1 LKLLVGGILAL
12 DDLKTPYASGK
23 AIVGGA
29 GIYSSVAASF
39 FTQPGLVGPA
49 GIDFPPHTLAALR
62 ERGIALDGVPRLAER
77 SFHWSGEYR
86 GDMEQAITHQTRV
99 EILEAFN
106 WGVPAEWRQPTG
118 LLLCNNDPSIQLRL
132 LEQVQAGWVA
142 ADSMNLW
149 IEIQRAALEQV
160 VAQTD
165 LLFLNDAEALAFT
178 GAASLDAAGAALL
191 AAGPRFVVIKRGAKG
206 ATLFHAN
213 GNARIPAPP
222 RTAIHRPHRRWRY
235 LRRRCV
241 WLAGG
246 ARVRRRNTGRGAAP
260 RRRAGVGDGR
270 GARYECAA
278 GALGGGSS
286 AAAGGAGIAL
296 KPISAATALR
306 PRPLLNRAMQPCSH
320 IIKYV
325 TSLRGPC

>member
-1 LKLLVGGILAL
+1 MKLLVGGILAL
-12 DDLKTPYASGK
+12 DDLKTPHASGE

-62 ERGIALDGVPRLAER
+62 ERGVALDGVPRLAER

-86 GDMEQAITHQTRV
+86 GDMAQAITHQTRV

-106 WGVPAEWRQPTG
+106 WNVPAEWRQPTG

-142 ADSMNLW
+142 TDSMNLW
-149 IEIQRAALEQV
+149 IEIQRDALEKV

-178 GAASLDAAGAALL
+178 GTASLDAAGAALL

-206 ATLFHAN
+206 ATLFHAD
-213 GNARIPAPP
+213 GNARIPAHPARQFIDP
-222 RTAIHRPHRRWRY
+222 TGAGDTFAGAA
-235 LRRRCV
+235 CG
-241 WLAGG
+241 WLAE
-246 ARVRRRNTGRGAAP
+246 RNLDGDNLVEALHHGAALASATVEGLGTSALLALSAEKAA
-260 RRRAGVGDGR
+260 RRRA
-270 GARYECAA
+270 
-278 GALGGGSS
+278 ALGK
-286 AAAGGAGIAL
+286 L
-296 KPISAATALR
+296 
-306 PRPLLNRAMQPCSH
+306 
-320 IIKYV
+320 
-325 TSLRGPC
+325 

>member
-12 DDLKTPYASGK
+12 DDLKTPHASGK

-39 FTQPGLVGPA
+39 FTRPGLVGPA

-160 VAQTD
+160 VGQTD

-206 ATLFHAN
+206 ATLFHAD
-213 GNARIPAPP
+213 GDARIPAHPARQFIDP
-222 RTAIHRPHRRWRY
+222 TGAGDTFAGAA
-235 LRRRCV
+235 CG
-241 WLAGG
+241 WLAE
-246 ARVRRRNTGRGAAP
+246 RNLDADNLVEALHHGAALASATVEGLGTSALLALSAEEAA
-260 RRRAGVGDGR
+260 RRRA
-270 GARYECAA
+270 
-278 GALGGGSS
+278 ALG
-286 AAAGGAGIAL
+286 
-296 KPISAATALR
+296 
-306 PRPLLNRAMQPCSH
+306 
-320 IIKYV
+320 
-325 TSLRGPC
+325 

>member
-213 GNARIPAPP
+213 GNARIPAHPARQFIDP
-222 RTAIHRPHRRWRY
+222 TGAGDTF
-235 LRRRCV
+235 
-241 WLAGG
+241 AGG
-246 ARVRRRNTGRGAAP
+246 ACGWLAERAFDAETLVEALHHGAALASATVEGLGTSALLALSAEEAA
-260 RRRAGVGDGR
+260 RRRA
-270 GARYECAA
+270 
-278 GALGGGSS
+278 ALG
-286 AAAGGAGIAL
+286 
-296 KPISAATALR
+296 
-306 PRPLLNRAMQPCSH
+306 
-320 IIKYV
+320 
-325 TSLRGPC
+325 

>member
-1 LKLLVGGILAL
+1 MKLLVGGILAL
-12 DDLKTPYASGK
+12 DDLKTPHASGK

-206 ATLFHAN
+206 ATLFHAD
-213 GNARIPAPP
+213 GDARIPAHPARQFIDP
-222 RTAIHRPHRRWRY
+222 TGAGDTFAGAA
-235 LRRRCV
+235 CG
-241 WLAGG
+241 WLAER
-246 ARVRRRNTGRGAAP
+246 AFDAETLVEALHHGAALASATVEGLGTTALLALTAEEAA
-260 RRRAGVGDGR
+260 RRRA
-270 GARYECAA
+270 
-278 GALGGGSS
+278 ALG
-286 AAAGGAGIAL
+286 
-296 KPISAATALR
+296 
-306 PRPLLNRAMQPCSH
+306 
-320 IIKYV
+320 
-325 TSLRGPC
+325 

>member
-1 LKLLVGGILAL
+1 MKLLVGGILAL
-12 DDLKTPYASGK
+12 DDLKTPHASGK

-62 ERGIALDGVPRLAER
+62 ERGVALDGVPRLAER

-86 GDMEQAITHQTRV
+86 GDMAQAITHQTRV

-213 GNARIPAPP
+213 GNARIPAHPARQFIDP
-222 RTAIHRPHRRWRY
+222 TGAGDTFAGAT
-235 LRRRCV
+235 CG
-241 WLAGG
+241 WLAE
-246 ARVRRRNTGRGAAP
+246 RVFDAETLVEALHHGAALASATVEGLGTTALLALTAEEAA
-260 RRRAGVGDGR
+260 RRRA
-270 GARYECAA
+270 
-278 GALGGGSS
+278 ALG
-286 AAAGGAGIAL
+286 
-296 KPISAATALR
+296 
-306 PRPLLNRAMQPCSH
+306 
-320 IIKYV
+320 
-325 TSLRGPC
+325 

>member
-12 DDLKTPYASGK
+12 DDLKTPHASGE

-62 ERGIALDGVPRLAER
+62 ERGVALDGVPRLAER

-86 GDMEQAITHQTRV
+86 GDMAQAITHQTRV

-106 WGVPAEWRQPTG
+106 WNVPAEWRQPTG

-142 ADSMNLW
+142 TDSMNLW
-149 IEIQRAALEQV
+149 IEIQRDALEKV

-178 GAASLDAAGAALL
+178 GTASLDAAGAALL

-206 ATLFHAN
+206 ATLFHAD
-213 GNARIPAPP
+213 GNARIPAHPARQFIDP
-222 RTAIHRPHRRWRY
+222 TGAGDTFAGAA
-235 LRRRCV
+235 CG
-241 WLAGG
+241 WLAERELD
-246 ARVRRRNTGRGAAP
+246 AENLIEALHHGAALASATVEGLGTTTLLALTAEEAK
-260 RRRAGVGDGR
+260 RRRA
-270 GARYECAA
+270 
-278 GALGGGSS
+278 AL
-286 AAAGGAGIAL
+286 
-296 KPISAATALR
+296 
-306 PRPLLNRAMQPCSH
+306 
-320 IIKYV
+320 
-325 TSLRGPC
+325 

>member
-1 LKLLVGGILAL
+1 MKLLVGGILAL
-12 DDLKTPYASGK
+12 DDLKTPYASGE

-39 FTQPGLVGPA
+39 FTRPGLVGPA

-206 ATLFHAN
+206 ATLFHAD
-213 GNARIPAPP
+213 GNARIPAHPARQFIDP
-222 RTAIHRPHRRWRY
+222 TGAGDTFAGAA
-235 LRRRCV
+235 CG
-241 WLAGG
+241 WLAERTFN
-246 ARVRRRNTGRGAAP
+246 ARDLVEALHHGSALASATVEGLGTTSLLALTAEEAA
-260 RRRAGVGDGR
+260 RRRA
-270 GARYECAA
+270 
-278 GALGGGSS
+278 ALG
-286 AAAGGAGIAL
+286 
-296 KPISAATALR
+296 
-306 PRPLLNRAMQPCSH
+306 
-320 IIKYV
+320 
-325 TSLRGPC
+325 

>member
-1 LKLLVGGILAL
+1 MKLLVGGILAL
-12 DDLKTPYASGK
+12 DDLKTPHASGE

-39 FTQPGLVGPA
+39 FTRPGLVGPA

-62 ERGIALDGVPRLAER
+62 ERGIALDGVPRLVER

-86 GDMEQAITHQTRV
+86 GDMAQAITHQTRV

-132 LEQVQAGWVA
+132 LEQVQADWVA
-142 ADSMNLW
+142 TDSMNLW

-206 ATLFHAN
+206 ATLFHAD
-213 GNARIPAPP
+213 GNARIPAHPARQFIDP
-222 RTAIHRPHRRWRY
+222 TGAGDTFAGAA
-235 LRRRCV
+235 CG
-241 WLAGG
+241 WLAE
-246 ARVRRRNTGRGAAP
+246 RNLDADNLVEALHHGAALASATVEGLGTSALLALSAEEAA
-260 RRRAGVGDGR
+260 RRRA
-270 GARYECAA
+270 
-278 GALGGGSS
+278 ALG
-286 AAAGGAGIAL
+286 
-296 KPISAATALR
+296 
-306 PRPLLNRAMQPCSH
+306 
-320 IIKYV
+320 
-325 TSLRGPC
+325 

>member
-1 LKLLVGGILAL
+1 MKLLVGGILAL
-12 DDLKTPYASGK
+12 DDLKTPHASGK

-62 ERGIALDGVPRLAER
+62 ERGVALDGVPRLAER
-77 SFHWSGEYR
+77 SFHWSGEYH
-86 GDMEQAITHQTRV
+86 GDMAQAITHQTRV

-106 WGVPAEWRQPTG
+106 WSVPAEWRQPTG

-206 ATLFHAN
+206 ATLFHAD
-213 GNARIPAPP
+213 GDARIPAHPARQFIDP
-222 RTAIHRPHRRWRY
+222 TGAGDTFAGAT
-235 LRRRCV
+235 CG
-241 WLAGG
+241 WLAE
-246 ARVRRRNTGRGAAP
+246 RNLDADNLVEALHHGAALASATVEGLGTSALLALSAEEAA
-260 RRRAGVGDGR
+260 RRRA
-270 GARYECAA
+270 
-278 GALGGGSS
+278 ALGN
-286 AAAGGAGIAL
+286 
-296 KPISAATALR
+296 P
-306 PRPLLNRAMQPCSH
+306 
-320 IIKYV
+320 
-325 TSLRGPC
+325 

>member
-1 LKLLVGGILAL
+1 MKLLVGGILAL
-12 DDLKTPYASGK
+12 DDLKTPHASGE

-49 GIDFPPHTLAALR
+49 GIDFPPHTLAVLR

-86 GDMEQAITHQTRV
+86 GDMAQAITHQTRV

-106 WGVPAEWRQPTG
+106 WNVPAEWRQPTG

-191 AAGPRFVVIKRGAKG
+191 AAGPRFVIIKRGAKG
-206 ATLFHAN
+206 ATLFHAD
-213 GNARIPAPP
+213 GDAQIPAHPARQFIDP
-222 RTAIHRPHRRWRY
+222 TGAGDTFAGAA
-235 LRRRCV
+235 CG
-241 WLAGG
+241 WLAE
-246 ARVRRRNTGRGAAP
+246 RNLDADNLVEALHHGAALASATVEGLGTSALLALSAEEAA
-260 RRRAGVGDGR
+260 RRRA
-270 GARYECAA
+270 
-278 GALGGGSS
+278 ALG
-286 AAAGGAGIAL
+286 
-296 KPISAATALR
+296 
-306 PRPLLNRAMQPCSH
+306 
-320 IIKYV
+320 
-325 TSLRGPC
+325 

>member
-1 LKLLVGGILAL
+1 MKLLVGGILAL
-12 DDLKTPYASGK
+12 DDLKTPYASGE

-29 GIYSSVAASF
+29 GIYSSIAASF
-39 FTQPGLVGPA
+39 FTRPGLVGPA

-106 WGVPAEWRQPTG
+106 WGVPAEWCQPTG

-178 GAASLDAAGAALL
+178 GAVSLDAAGAALL

-213 GNARIPAPP
+213 GNARIPAHPARQFIDP
-222 RTAIHRPHRRWRY
+222 TGAGDTFAGAT
-235 LRRRCV
+235 CG
-241 WLAGG
+241 WLAER
-246 ARVRRRNTGRGAAP
+246 AFDAETLVEALHHGAALASATVEGLGTTALLALTAEEAA
-260 RRRAGVGDGR
+260 RRRA
-270 GARYECAA
+270 
-278 GALGGGSS
+278 ALG
-286 AAAGGAGIAL
+286 
-296 KPISAATALR
+296 
-306 PRPLLNRAMQPCSH
+306 
-320 IIKYV
+320 
-325 TSLRGPC
+325 

>member
-1 LKLLVGGILAL
+1 MKLLVGGILAL
-12 DDLKTPYASGK
+12 DDLKTPHASGK

-39 FTQPGLVGPA
+39 FTRPGLVGPA

-213 GNARIPAPP
+213 GNARIPAHPARQFIDP
-222 RTAIHRPHRRWRY
+222 TGAGDTFAGAT
-235 LRRRCV
+235 CG
-241 WLAGG
+241 WLAE
-246 ARVRRRNTGRGAAP
+246 RNLDADNLVEALHHGAALASATVEGLGTSALLALSAEEAA
-260 RRRAGVGDGR
+260 RRRA
-270 GARYECAA
+270 
-278 GALGGGSS
+278 ALGN
-286 AAAGGAGIAL
+286 
-296 KPISAATALR
+296 P
-306 PRPLLNRAMQPCSH
+306 
-320 IIKYV
+320 
-325 TSLRGPC
+325 

>member
-1 LKLLVGGILAL
+1 MKLLVGGILAL
-12 DDLKTPYASGK
+12 DDLKTPYASGE

-39 FTQPGLVGPA
+39 FTRPGLVGPA

-206 ATLFHAN
+206 ATLFHAD
-213 GNARIPAPP
+213 GNALIPAHPARQFIDP
-222 RTAIHRPHRRWRY
+222 TGAGDTFAGAA
-235 LRRRCV
+235 CG
-241 WLAGG
+241 WLAE
-246 ARVRRRNTGRGAAP
+246 RNLDANNLVEALHHGAALASATVEGLGTSALLALSAEEAA
-260 RRRAGVGDGR
+260 RRRA
-270 GARYECAA
+270 
-278 GALGGGSS
+278 ALG
-286 AAAGGAGIAL
+286 
-296 KPISAATALR
+296 
-306 PRPLLNRAMQPCSH
+306 
-320 IIKYV
+320 
-325 TSLRGPC
+325 

>member
-1 LKLLVGGILAL
+1 MKLLVGGILAL
-12 DDLKTPYASGK
+12 DDLKTPHASGE

-39 FTQPGLVGPA
+39 FTRPGLVGPA

-86 GDMEQAITHQTRV
+86 GDMAQAITHQTRV

-206 ATLFHAN
+206 ATLFHAD
-213 GNARIPAPP
+213 GDARIPAHPARQFIDP
-222 RTAIHRPHRRWRY
+222 TGAGDTFAGAA
-235 LRRRCV
+235 CG
-241 WLAGG
+241 WLAER
-246 ARVRRRNTGRGAAP
+246 AFDAETLVEALHHGAALASATVEGLGTTALLALTAEEAA
-260 RRRAGVGDGR
+260 RRRA
-270 GARYECAA
+270 
-278 GALGGGSS
+278 ALG
-286 AAAGGAGIAL
+286 
-296 KPISAATALR
+296 
-306 PRPLLNRAMQPCSH
+306 
-320 IIKYV
+320 
-325 TSLRGPC
+325 

>member
-1 LKLLVGGILAL
+1 MKLLVGGILAL
-12 DDLKTPYASGK
+12 DDLKTPHASGE

-29 GIYSSVAASF
+29 GIYSSIAASF
-39 FTQPGLVGPA
+39 FTRPGLVGPA

-77 SFHWSGEYR
+77 SFHWSGEYH
-86 GDMEQAITHQTRV
+86 GDMAQAITHQTRV

-106 WGVPAEWRQPTG
+106 WSVPAEWRQPTG

-213 GNARIPAPP
+213 GNARIPAHPARQFIDP
-222 RTAIHRPHRRWRY
+222 TGAGDTFAGAT
-235 LRRRCV
+235 CG
-241 WLAGG
+241 WLAER
-246 ARVRRRNTGRGAAP
+246 AFDTETLVEALHHGAALASATVEGLGTTALLALTAEEAA
-260 RRRAGVGDGR
+260 RRRA
-270 GARYECAA
+270 
-278 GALGGGSS
+278 
-286 AAAGGAGIAL
+286 
-296 KPISAATALR
+296 ALR
-306 PRPLLNRAMQPCSH
+306 
-320 IIKYV
+320 
-325 TSLRGPC
+325 

>member
-1 LKLLVGGILAL
+1 MKLLVGGILAL
-12 DDLKTPYASGK
+12 DDLKTPHASGE

-39 FTQPGLVGPA
+39 FTRPGLVGPA

-86 GDMEQAITHQTRV
+86 GDMTQAITHQTRV

-106 WGVPAEWRQPTG
+106 WSVPAEWRQPTG

-178 GAASLDAAGAALL
+178 DAASLDAVGAALL

-206 ATLFHAN
+206 ATLFHAD
-213 GNARIPAPP
+213 GNARIPAHPARQFIDP
-222 RTAIHRPHRRWRY
+222 TGAGDTFAGAA
-235 LRRRCV
+235 CG
-241 WLAGG
+241 WLAE
-246 ARVRRRNTGRGAAP
+246 RTFNTRNLVEALHHGSALASATVEGLGTTSLLALTAEEAA
-260 RRRAGVGDGR
+260 RRRA
-270 GARYECAA
+270 
-278 GALGGGSS
+278 ALG
-286 AAAGGAGIAL
+286 
-296 KPISAATALR
+296 
-306 PRPLLNRAMQPCSH
+306 
-320 IIKYV
+320 
-325 TSLRGPC
+325 

>member
-1 LKLLVGGILAL
+1 MKLLVGGILAL
-12 DDLKTPYASGK
+12 DDLKTPHASGE

-49 GIDFPPHTLAALR
+49 GIDFPPHTLAVLR
-62 ERGIALDGVPRLAER
+62 ERGVALDGVPRLAER

-86 GDMEQAITHQTRV
+86 GDMAQAITHQTRV

-106 WGVPAEWRQPTG
+106 WNVPAEWRQPTG

-149 IEIQRAALEQV
+149 IEIQCAALEQV

-206 ATLFHAN
+206 ATLFHAD
-213 GNARIPAPP
+213 GDARIPAHPARQFIDP
-222 RTAIHRPHRRWRY
+222 TGAGDTFAGAACGWLAERNLDADNLVEALHHGAALASATVEGLGTSA
-235 LRRRCV
+235 LLALSAEEAARRRS
-241 WLAGG
+241 
-246 ARVRRRNTGRGAAP
+246 
-260 RRRAGVGDGR
+260 
-270 GARYECAA
+270 
-278 GALGGGSS
+278 ALG
-286 AAAGGAGIAL
+286 
-296 KPISAATALR
+296 
-306 PRPLLNRAMQPCSH
+306 
-320 IIKYV
+320 
-325 TSLRGPC
+325 

>member
-1 LKLLVGGILAL
+1 MKLLVGGILAL
-12 DDLKTPYASGK
+12 DDLKTPHASGE

-49 GIDFPPHTLAALR
+49 GIDFPPHTLAVLR

-86 GDMEQAITHQTRV
+86 GDMAQAITHQTRV

-206 ATLFHAN
+206 ATLFHAD
-213 GNARIPAPP
+213 GDARIPAHPARQFIDP
-222 RTAIHRPHRRWRY
+222 TGAGDTFAGAA
-235 LRRRCV
+235 CG
-241 WLAGG
+241 WLAE
-246 ARVRRRNTGRGAAP
+246 RNLDADNLVEALHHGAALASATVEGLGTSALLALSAEEAA
-260 RRRAGVGDGR
+260 RRRA
-270 GARYECAA
+270 
-278 GALGGGSS
+278 ALG
-286 AAAGGAGIAL
+286 
-296 KPISAATALR
+296 
-306 PRPLLNRAMQPCSH
+306 
-320 IIKYV
+320 
-325 TSLRGPC
+325 

>member
-1 LKLLVGGILAL
+1 MKLLVGGILAL
-12 DDLKTPYASGK
+12 DDLKTPHASGK

-62 ERGIALDGVPRLAER
+62 ERGVALDGVPRLAER

-86 GDMEQAITHQTRV
+86 GDMAQAITHQTRV

-213 GNARIPAPP
+213 GNARIPAHPARQFIDP
-222 RTAIHRPHRRWRY
+222 TGAGDTFAGAA
-235 LRRRCV
+235 CG
-241 WLAGG
+241 WLAER
-246 ARVRRRNTGRGAAP
+246 AFDAETLVEALHHGAALASATVEGLGTTALLALTAEEAA
-260 RRRAGVGDGR
+260 RRRA
-270 GARYECAA
+270 
-278 GALGGGSS
+278 ALG
-286 AAAGGAGIAL
+286 
-296 KPISAATALR
+296 
-306 PRPLLNRAMQPCSH
+306 
-320 IIKYV
+320 
-325 TSLRGPC
+325 

>member
-1 LKLLVGGILAL
+1 MKLLVGGILAL
-12 DDLKTPYASGK
+12 DDLKTPHASGE

-29 GIYSSVAASF
+29 GIYSSIAASF
-39 FTQPGLVGPA
+39 FTRPGLVGPA

-77 SFHWSGEYR
+77 SFHWSGEYH
-86 GDMEQAITHQTRV
+86 GDMAQAITHQTRV

-106 WGVPAEWRQPTG
+106 WSVPAEWRQPTG

-213 GNARIPAPP
+213 GNARIPAHPARQFIDP
-222 RTAIHRPHRRWRY
+222 TGAGDTFAGAT
-235 LRRRCV
+235 CG
-241 WLAGG
+241 WLAER
-246 ARVRRRNTGRGAAP
+246 AFDAETLVEALHHGAALASATVEGLGTTALLALTAEEAA
-260 RRRAGVGDGR
+260 RRRA
-270 GARYECAA
+270 
-278 GALGGGSS
+278 
-286 AAAGGAGIAL
+286 
-296 KPISAATALR
+296 ALR
-306 PRPLLNRAMQPCSH
+306 
-320 IIKYV
+320 
-325 TSLRGPC
+325 

>member
-1 LKLLVGGILAL
+1 MKLLVGGILAL
-12 DDLKTPYASGK
+12 DDLKTPHASGE

-49 GIDFPPHTLAALR
+49 GIDFPPHTLAVLR

-86 GDMEQAITHQTRV
+86 GDMAQAITHQTRV

-106 WGVPAEWRQPTG
+106 WNVPAEWRQPTG

-149 IEIQRAALEQV
+149 IEIQCAALEQV

-178 GAASLDAAGAALL
+178 GTASLDAAGAALL

-206 ATLFHAN
+206 ATLFHAD
-213 GNARIPAPP
+213 GDARIPAHPARQFIDP
-222 RTAIHRPHRRWRY
+222 TGAGDTFAGAA
-235 LRRRCV
+235 CG
-241 WLAGG
+241 WLAE
-246 ARVRRRNTGRGAAP
+246 RNLDADNLVEALHHGAALASATVEGLGTSALLALSAEEAA
-260 RRRAGVGDGR
+260 RRRA
-270 GARYECAA
+270 
-278 GALGGGSS
+278 ALG
-286 AAAGGAGIAL
+286 
-296 KPISAATALR
+296 
-306 PRPLLNRAMQPCSH
+306 
-320 IIKYV
+320 
-325 TSLRGPC
+325 

>member
-213 GNARIPAPP
+213 GNARIPAHPARQFIDP
-222 RTAIHRPHRRWRY
+222 TGAGDTFAGAA
-235 LRRRCV
+235 CG
-241 WLAGG
+241 WLAER
-246 ARVRRRNTGRGAAP
+246 AFDAETLVEALHHGAALASATVEGLGTSALLALSAEEAA
-260 RRRAGVGDGR
+260 RRRA
-270 GARYECAA
+270 
-278 GALGGGSS
+278 ALG
-286 AAAGGAGIAL
+286 
-296 KPISAATALR
+296 
-306 PRPLLNRAMQPCSH
+306 
-320 IIKYV
+320 
-325 TSLRGPC
+325 

>member
-1 LKLLVGGILAL
+1 MKLLVGGILAL
-12 DDLKTPYASGK
+12 DDLKTPHASGK

-206 ATLFHAN
+206 ATLFHAD
-213 GNARIPAPP
+213 GNARIPAHPARQFIDP
-222 RTAIHRPHRRWRY
+222 TGAGDTFAGAT
-235 LRRRCV
+235 CG
-241 WLAGG
+241 WLAER
-246 ARVRRRNTGRGAAP
+246 AFDAETLVEALHHGAALASATVEGLGTTALLALTAEEAA
-260 RRRAGVGDGR
+260 RRRA
-270 GARYECAA
+270 
-278 GALGGGSS
+278 ALG
-286 AAAGGAGIAL
+286 
-296 KPISAATALR
+296 
-306 PRPLLNRAMQPCSH
+306 
-320 IIKYV
+320 
-325 TSLRGPC
+325 

>member
-1 LKLLVGGILAL
+1 MKLLVGGILAL
-12 DDLKTPYASGK
+12 DDLKTPHASGE

-49 GIDFPPHTLAALR
+49 GIDFPPHTLAVLR
-62 ERGIALDGVPRLAER
+62 ERGVALDGVPRLAER

-86 GDMEQAITHQTRV
+86 GDMAQAITHQTRV

-106 WGVPAEWRQPTG
+106 WNVPAEWRQPTG

-149 IEIQRAALEQV
+149 IEIQCAALEQV

-178 GAASLDAAGAALL
+178 GTASLDAAGAALL

-206 ATLFHAN
+206 ATLFHAD
-213 GNARIPAPP
+213 GDARIPAHPARQFIDP
-222 RTAIHRPHRRWRY
+222 TGAGDTFAGAACGWLAERNLDADNLVEALHHGAALASATVEGLGTSA
-235 LRRRCV
+235 LLALSAEEAARRRS
-241 WLAGG
+241 
-246 ARVRRRNTGRGAAP
+246 
-260 RRRAGVGDGR
+260 
-270 GARYECAA
+270 
-278 GALGGGSS
+278 ALG
-286 AAAGGAGIAL
+286 
-296 KPISAATALR
+296 
-306 PRPLLNRAMQPCSH
+306 
-320 IIKYV
+320 
-325 TSLRGPC
+325 

>member
-1 LKLLVGGILAL
+1 MKLLVGGILAL
-12 DDLKTPYASGK
+12 DDLKTPHASGE

-29 GIYSSVAASF
+29 GIYSSIAASF
-39 FTQPGLVGPA
+39 FTRPGLVGPA

-77 SFHWSGEYR
+77 SFHWSGEYH
-86 GDMEQAITHQTRV
+86 GDMAQAITHQTRV

-106 WGVPAEWRQPTG
+106 WSVPAEWRQPTG

-213 GNARIPAPP
+213 GNARIPAHPARQFIDP
-222 RTAIHRPHRRWRY
+222 TGAGDTFAGAA
-235 LRRRCV
+235 CG
-241 WLAGG
+241 WLAE
-246 ARVRRRNTGRGAAP
+246 RNLDADNLVEALHHGAALASATVEGLGTSALLALSAEEAA
-260 RRRAGVGDGR
+260 RRRA
-270 GARYECAA
+270 
-278 GALGGGSS
+278 ALG
-286 AAAGGAGIAL
+286 
-296 KPISAATALR
+296 
-306 PRPLLNRAMQPCSH
+306 
-320 IIKYV
+320 
-325 TSLRGPC
+325 

>member
-1 LKLLVGGILAL
+1 MKLLVGGILAL
-12 DDLKTPYASGK
+12 DDLKTPHASGK

-213 GNARIPAPP
+213 GNARIPAHPARQFIDP
-222 RTAIHRPHRRWRY
+222 TGAGDTFAGAA
-235 LRRRCV
+235 CG
-241 WLAGG
+241 WLAER
-246 ARVRRRNTGRGAAP
+246 AFDAETLVEALHHGAALASATVEGLGTSALLALSAEEAA
-260 RRRAGVGDGR
+260 RRRA
-270 GARYECAA
+270 
-278 GALGGGSS
+278 ALG
-286 AAAGGAGIAL
+286 
-296 KPISAATALR
+296 
-306 PRPLLNRAMQPCSH
+306 
-320 IIKYV
+320 
-325 TSLRGPC
+325 

>member
-1 LKLLVGGILAL
+1 MKLLVGGILAL
-12 DDLKTPYASGK
+12 DDLKTPYASGE

-39 FTQPGLVGPA
+39 FTRPGLVGPA

-213 GNARIPAPP
+213 GNARIPAHPARQFIDP
-222 RTAIHRPHRRWRY
+222 TGAGDTFAGAT
-235 LRRRCV
+235 CG
-241 WLAGG
+241 WLAE
-246 ARVRRRNTGRGAAP
+246 RVFDAETLVEALHHGAALASATVEGLGTTALLALTAEEAA
-260 RRRAGVGDGR
+260 RRRA
-270 GARYECAA
+270 
-278 GALGGGSS
+278 ALG
-286 AAAGGAGIAL
+286 
-296 KPISAATALR
+296 
-306 PRPLLNRAMQPCSH
+306 
-320 IIKYV
+320 
-325 TSLRGPC
+325 

>member
-1 LKLLVGGILAL
+1 MKLLVGGILAL
-12 DDLKTPYASGK
+12 DDLKTPHASGK

-206 ATLFHAN
+206 ATLFHAD
-213 GNARIPAPP
+213 GDARIPAHPARQFIDP
-222 RTAIHRPHRRWRY
+222 TGAGDTFAGAT
-235 LRRRCV
+235 CG
-241 WLAGG
+241 WLAER
-246 ARVRRRNTGRGAAP
+246 AFDAETLVEALHHGAALASATVEGLGTSALLALSAEEAA
-260 RRRAGVGDGR
+260 RRRA
-270 GARYECAA
+270 
-278 GALGGGSS
+278 ALGN
-286 AAAGGAGIAL
+286 
-296 KPISAATALR
+296 P
-306 PRPLLNRAMQPCSH
+306 
-320 IIKYV
+320 
-325 TSLRGPC
+325 

>member
-1 LKLLVGGILAL
+1 MKLLVGGILAL
-12 DDLKTPYASGK
+12 DDLKTPHASGK

-39 FTQPGLVGPA
+39 FTRPGLVGPA

-86 GDMEQAITHQTRV
+86 GDMAQAITHQTRV

-106 WGVPAEWRQPTG
+106 WSVPAEWRQPTG

-160 VAQTD
+160 VGQTD

-178 GAASLDAAGAALL
+178 GAASLDAEGAALL

-206 ATLFHAN
+206 ATLFHAD
-213 GNARIPAPP
+213 GDARIPAHPARQFIDP
-222 RTAIHRPHRRWRY
+222 TGAGDTFAGAA
-235 LRRRCV
+235 CG
-241 WLAGG
+241 WLAER
-246 ARVRRRNTGRGAAP
+246 AFDAETLVEALHHGAALASATVEGLGTTALLALTAEEAA
-260 RRRAGVGDGR
+260 RRRA
-270 GARYECAA
+270 
-278 GALGGGSS
+278 ALG
-286 AAAGGAGIAL
+286 
-296 KPISAATALR
+296 
-306 PRPLLNRAMQPCSH
+306 
-320 IIKYV
+320 
-325 TSLRGPC
+325 

>member
-1 LKLLVGGILAL
+1 MKLLVGGILAL
-12 DDLKTPYASGK
+12 DDLKTPHASGE

-49 GIDFPPHTLAALR
+49 GIDFPPHTLAVLR
-62 ERGIALDGVPRLAER
+62 ERGVALDGVPRLAER

-86 GDMEQAITHQTRV
+86 GDMAQAITHQTRV

-106 WGVPAEWRQPTG
+106 WNVPAEWRQPTG

-132 LEQVQAGWVA
+132 LEQVQAGWAA

-206 ATLFHAN
+206 ATLVHAD
-213 GNARIPAPP
+213 GDARIPAHPARQFIDP
-222 RTAIHRPHRRWRY
+222 TGAGDTFAGAA
-235 LRRRCV
+235 CG
-241 WLAGG
+241 WLAE
-246 ARVRRRNTGRGAAP
+246 RNLDADNLVEALHHGAALASATVEGLGTSALLALSAEEAA
-260 RRRAGVGDGR
+260 RRRA
-270 GARYECAA
+270 
-278 GALGGGSS
+278 ALG
-286 AAAGGAGIAL
+286 
-296 KPISAATALR
+296 
-306 PRPLLNRAMQPCSH
+306 
-320 IIKYV
+320 
-325 TSLRGPC
+325 

>member
-1 LKLLVGGILAL
+1 MKLLVGGILAL
-12 DDLKTPYASGK
+12 DDLKTPHASGE

-49 GIDFPPHTLAALR
+49 GIDFPPHTLAVLR
-62 ERGIALDGVPRLAER
+62 ERGVALDGVPRLAER

-86 GDMEQAITHQTRV
+86 GDMAQAITHQTRV

-106 WGVPAEWRQPTG
+106 WNVPAEWRQPTG

-178 GAASLDAAGAALL
+178 GTASLDAAGAALL

-206 ATLFHAN
+206 ATLFHAD
-213 GNARIPAPP
+213 GDAQIPAHPARQFIDP
-222 RTAIHRPHRRWRY
+222 TGAGDTFAGAA
-235 LRRRCV
+235 CG
-241 WLAGG
+241 WLAE
-246 ARVRRRNTGRGAAP
+246 RNLDADNLVEALHHGAALASATVEGLGTSALLALSAEEAA
-260 RRRAGVGDGR
+260 RRRA
-270 GARYECAA
+270 
-278 GALGGGSS
+278 ALG
-286 AAAGGAGIAL
+286 
-296 KPISAATALR
+296 
-306 PRPLLNRAMQPCSH
+306 
-320 IIKYV
+320 
-325 TSLRGPC
+325 